1 VEIGQAFVSGA
12 PTLMR
17 RPAARLTFRTMSER
31 RYSDSEIAEIF
42 QRATEAPHPQ
52 RSALVSSEG
61 MTLAELQEIGREA
74 GIAPESVAQA
84 ARSLTLSPQPT
95 LRRFLG
101 LPIAVGRSMDLDRK
115 ITDAEWEQ
123 IVVDLRQT
131 FDARGR
137 VREEGS
143 FRQWTN
149 GNLQALVE
157 PTPTGN
163 RLRLKTLNANART
176 LMLAGVAMA
185 GVGAATVVGALAGGT
200 GIALDSAIQIGTIG
214 AALFAV
220 GAIRL
225 PRWARLR
232 QRQME
237 EVIAR
242 VAAPPQLGKP
252 GG

>member
-1 VEIGQAFVSGA
+1 
-12 PTLMR
+12 
-17 RPAARLTFRTMSER
+17 MSER
-31 RYSDSEIAEIF
+31 RYTDSEVAEIF

-52 RSALVSSEG
+52 RGALVSSDG

-74 GIAPESVAQA
+74 GIAPESVARA
-84 ARSLTLSPQPT
+84 AHSLMIAPTPT

-101 LPIAVGRSMDLDRK
+101 MPIAVGRSVDLERK

-123 IVVDLRQT
+123 IVVDLRHT

-176 LMLAGVAMA
+176 LMMAGAAMA
-185 GVGAATVVGALAGGT
+185 GVGAATVIGAMVGGAD
-200 GIALDSAIQIGTIG
+200 IAMNSAVQIGTIG
-214 AALFAV
+214 AALFVV
-220 GAIRL
+220 GAARL

-237 EVIAR
+237 EVIGRVVASDAR
-242 VAAPPQLGKP
+242 TSPAYDP
-252 GG
+252 